1 MSKLDAVREA
11 LENMTDSGLLFVHRE
26 YCDQVNAYDDTIY
39 SMDEFN
45 EIMSGQ
51 DADWI
56 ANRIYYG
63 DYNPTADYF
72 RFNGYGNIESVFS
85 FQLSEYI
92 DTDTIAEW
100 ITEHENALYNDE
112 IQEILDE
119 FEEDAD

>member
-1 MSKLDAVREA
+1 MSKLDAIREA
-11 LENMTDSGLLFVHRE
+11 LENMTDSDLLSVHRE
-26 YCDQVNAYDDTIY
+26 YCEQVNAYDDTIY

-85 FQLSEYI
+85 FQLSEHI

-119 FEEDAD
+119 FEEDTE

>member
-11 LENMTDSGLLFVHRE
+11 LENMTDSDLLFVHRE

>member
-1 MSKLDAVREA
+1 MSKFDAVRQA
-11 LENMTDSGLLFVHRE
+11 LENMTDSDLLAVHRE
-26 YCDQVNAYDDTIY
+26 YCERVNAYDDTIY

-51 DADWI
+51 DAEWV

-92 DTDTIAEW
+92 DTDTMSEW
-100 ITEHENALYNDE
+100 ITEHEDALYNDE

-119 FEEDAD
+119 VVEDND

>member
-1 MSKLDAVREA
+1 MSKLDAVRET
-11 LENMTDSGLLFVHRE
+11 LENMTDSDLLSVHRE
-26 YCDQVNAYDDTIY
+26 YCEQVNAYDDTIY

-119 FEEDAD
+119 FEEDAE